1 MKNKNQKGSILYFAV
16 LLLGILFSAG
26 ITVTTVLIQRIGM
39 IEEMSYSTAAFYAA
53 DAGIEKVLYRW
64 SDIEK
69 DDDVFEGWSEEDS
82 TTENFDDDYLV
93 DGQEYYLR
101 KDITQNDDG
110 DDILVVVAIGSFSPS
125 EDAGTIRRGIQVSRE
140 YEID

>member
-53 DAGIEKVLYRW
+53 DAGIEKILYRW
-64 SDIEK
+64 
-69 DDDVFEGWSEEDS
+69 DDVATESNGDVVNWGFNFENHLLE
-82 TTENFDDDYLV
+82 
-93 DGQEYYLR
+93 GQSYRLR
-101 KDITQNDDG
+101 KDDQSEG
-110 DDILVVVAIGSFSPS
+110 LILVSVGSFSPS
-125 EDAGTIRRGIQVSRE
+125 EGAVVIRRGIQISLPVE
-140 YEID
+140 NNE

>member
-1 MKNKNQKGSILYFAV
+1 MINKNQKGSILYFAV

-64 SDIEK
+64 SDIDE
-69 DDDVFEGWSEEDS
+69 DDEVFENWSEGSNPEFDS
-82 TTENFDDDYLV
+82 LV
-93 DGQEYYLR
+93 DGQKYYLR
-101 KDITQNDDG
+101 KEITQNDDG
-110 DDILVVVAIGSFSPS
+110 DDILVVVGIGSFSPS
-125 EDAGTIRRGIQVSRE
+125 EDAGRIRRGIQVSRE
-140 YEID
+140 YEIDE

>member
-64 SDIEK
+64 SDVDE
-69 DDDVFEGWSEEDS
+69 DDDVFEGWSDEGVA
-82 TTENFDDDYLV
+82 TETFDDYLV
-93 DGQEYYLR
+93 EGQEYYLR
-101 KDITQNDDG
+101 KEITQNDEG
-110 DDILVVVAIGSFSPS
+110 DDILVVVAIGSFSPT
-125 EDAGTIRRGIQVSRE
+125 EEAGRIRRGIQVSRE